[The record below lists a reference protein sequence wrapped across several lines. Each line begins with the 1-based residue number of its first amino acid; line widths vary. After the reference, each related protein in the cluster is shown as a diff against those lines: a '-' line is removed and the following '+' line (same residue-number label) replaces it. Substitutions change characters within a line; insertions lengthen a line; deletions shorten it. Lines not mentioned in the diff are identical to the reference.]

1 MSSEAVAMLSALSP
15 GLSPGLLSGWSP
27 GLSPN
32 SPTPV
37 ATPFALNPQAQLHI
51 ETLSSGCPVMVVD
64 DFYADPMAVRA
75 LGLAGRYDSSLAYYP
90 GLHSDISRAH
100 QQPLHQALVQLL
112 AALGSLRC
120 RPADITSDF
129 SIVTTPAR
137 EMLAKQKH
145 PHVDGVPLAGVVYLN
160 PSFEVGTSFFRHRPT
175 GQAFVRSPVEQQ
187 AYSAWMEAFGDS
199 QQPVTYAVGQPDD
212 GGAWEH
218 LHSVAGRFNR
228 LVMYP
233 GTAFHSIAMR
243 DVVHNL
249 SLDSA
254 RLTQRFFVNRAGT
267 D

>member
-1 MSSEAVAMLSALSP
+1 MAFEAATAAAAVSAHSP
-15 GLSPGLLSGWSP
+15 RV
-27 GLSPN
+27 
-32 SPTPV
+32 PV
-37 ATPFALNPQAQLHI
+37 APAEPFALNPQAQVHI

-64 DFYADPMAVRA
+64 DFYADPLAVRA

-90 GLHSDISRAH
+90 GLHSSITREH
-100 QQPLHQALVQLL
+100 QGPLHLALSNLL
-112 AALGSLRC
+112 AVLGSLQC
-120 RPADITSDF
+120 RPADISSDF

-160 PSFEVGTSFFRHRPT
+160 PDFEIGTSFFRHRPT
-175 GQAFVRSPVEQQ
+175 GQAFVRSLAEQQ
-187 AYSAWMEAFGDS
+187 AYSAWMDAFGDQ
-199 QQPVTYAVGQPDD
+199 QQPATYAIAQDD
-212 GGAWEH
+212 GGGAWEH

-267 D
+267 V

>member
-1 MSSEAVAMLSALSP
+1 MAFEAQAATPPRPAWSSGMASGMSPKLATPLSQ
-15 GLSPGLLSGWSP
+15 
-27 GLSPN
+27 
-32 SPTPV
+32 
-37 ATPFALNPQAQLHI
+37 PFALNPLAQLHI
-51 ETLSSGCPVMVVD
+51 ETLCSGCPVMVID

-90 GLHSDISRAH
+90 GLHSDIAREH
-100 QQPLHQALVQLL
+100 QAPLHQALAQLL

-120 RPADITSDF
+120 RATDISSDF

-145 PHVDGVPLAGVVYLN
+145 PHVDGVPLAGVLYLN
-160 PSFEVGTSFFRHRPT
+160 PTFEVGTSFFRHRPT
-175 GQAFVRSPVEQQ
+175 GQAFVRSNAEQQ
-187 AYSAWMEAFGDS
+187 AYSAWMATFGDS
-199 QQPVTYAVGQPDD
+199 QQPATYAIGQADD

-243 DVVHNL
+243 DVGHKL
-249 SLDSA
+249 SLDCA

-267 D
+267 V

>member
-1 MSSEAVAMLSALSP
+1 MLSARSPRLSPVWSPKSSP
-15 GLSPGLLSGWSP
+15 GLSPSSP
-27 GLSPN
+27 A
-32 SPTPV
+32 PV
-37 ATPFALNPQAQLHI
+37 TTPFALNPQAQLHI

-64 DFYADPMAVRA
+64 DFYADPVAVRA

-90 GLHSDISRAH
+90 GLHSAISRTH
-100 QQPLHQALVQLL
+100 QQPLHEALAQLL
-112 AALGSLRC
+112 AALGSLQC
-120 RPADITSDF
+120 RPTDISSDF

-145 PHVDGVPLAGVVYLN
+145 PHVDGVPLAGVLYLN

-175 GQAFVRSPVEQQ
+175 GQAFVRSPAEQQ
-187 AYSAWMEAFGDS
+187 AYSAWMDAFGDQ
-199 QQPVTYAVGQPDD
+199 QQPATYAIGQADD
-212 GGAWEH
+212 GGAWQH

-249 SLDSA
+249 TLDSA

-267 D
+267 V

>member
-1 MSSEAVAMLSALSP
+1 MVIDAP
-15 GLSPGLLSGWSP
+15 
-27 GLSPN
+27 
-32 SPTPV
+32 PTRP
-37 ATPFALNPQAQLHI
+37 AQPFALNPQAQLHI

-90 GLHSDISRAH
+90 GLHSNIAREH
-100 QQPLHQALVQLL
+100 QWPLHEALARLL
-112 AALGSLRC
+112 AALGSLQC
-120 RPADITSDF
+120 RPTDISSDF

-160 PSFEVGTSFFRHRPT
+160 PDFEVGTSFFRHRPT
-175 GQAFVRSPVEQQ
+175 GQAFVRNPAEQR

-199 QQPVTYAVGQPDD
+199 LQPASYAVGND
-212 GGAWEH
+212 GAWEH

-233 GTAFHSIAMR
+233 GTAFHSIAMH

-249 SLDSA
+249 GLDSA
-254 RLTQRFFVNRAGT
+254 RLTQRLFVNRAGT
-267 D
+267 V